1 MGQRH
6 RAGWAV
12 PARAMAML
20 VGAVVLISAGV
31 TVVLIR
37 GELARTGSAAQP
49 SSVPSLQD
57 TPTAPPT
64 ITTPPPPRIGP
75 QDTVNAAVAVGQSRG
90 ARVAVAVY
98 DRQTGTVYADGEADA
113 SYPSASLV
121 KAFIAT
127 RLLVDGQAKDP
138 ATKDLMW
145 KMITLSDDGI
155 ATQLY
160 PVAGGQSLVDWI
172 VRRYTLTGLK
182 PTTRSGAWGLTQVT
196 ARGMVTFFAAAAKDP
211 LVGPWLLDAMAN
223 TQAKGS
229 DGWPQW
235 YGIPQATQGWRIKQG
250 WLCCVD
256 NKSRLHS
263 TGFVNGDRFTLA
275 ILTEDDKSTY
285 GDVGMATVSLMAQA
299 LMPGGSIPGAGPA

>member
-1 MGQRH
+1 
-6 RAGWAV
+6 
-12 PARAMAML
+12 MAML
-20 VGAVVLISAGV
+20 VGALVLIPAGV
-31 TVVLIR
+31 TVVLVR
-37 GELARTGSAAQP
+37 GEVARTGSAP
-49 SSVPSLQD
+49 HSSVPSPED
-57 TPTAPPT
+57 TPTVAPT
-64 ITTPPPPRIGP
+64 TTTPPRPRIGP
-75 QDTVNAAVAVGQSRG
+75 QDTVNAAVTVGQSRG

-98 DRQTGTVYADGEADA
+98 DRQTGTVYAGGEADS

-127 RLLVDGQAKDP
+127 RLLVDGEAKDP

-160 PVAGGQSLVDWI
+160 PVAGGQNLIDWI
-172 VRRYTLTGLK
+172 VRRYKVTGLK

-235 YGIPQATQGWRIKQG
+235 FGIPQATQGWRIKQG

-263 TGFVNGDRFTLA
+263 TGFVNGDRFTVA

-285 GDVGMATVSLMAQA
+285 GDVGMATVTLMAQA
-299 LMPGGSIPGAGPA
+299 LMPGGSIPGSGRA

>member
-1 MGQRH
+1 MGPRH
-6 RAGWAV
+6 RGRWAV
-12 PARAMAML
+12 PARAVAML

-37 GELARTGSAAQP
+37 GELARTGSAALP
-49 SSVPSLQD
+49 SSAPSPQD

-64 ITTPPPPRIGP
+64 TTTPPPPRIGP

-98 DRQTGTVYADGEADA
+98 DRQTGTVYAGGEADA

-138 ATKDLMW
+138 TTKDLMW

-160 PVAGGQSLVDWI
+160 PVAGGQNLVDWI
-172 VRRYTLTGLK
+172 VRRYKLTGLK

-196 ARGMVTFFAAAAKDP
+196 ARGMVMFFAAAAKDP
-211 LVGPWLLDAMAN
+211 LVGPWLLDAMSN

-235 YGIPQATQGWRIKQG
+235 YGLPQATQGWRIKQG

-263 TGFVNGDRFTLA
+263 TGFVNGDRFTVA
-275 ILTEDDKSTY
+275 ILTEDDKSAY
-285 GDVGMATVSLMAQA
+285 GDVGMATVTLMAQA

>member
-1 MGQRH
+1 MGQGH
-6 RAGWAV
+6 QGARAGWTRPAV
-12 PARAMAML
+12 ML
-20 VGAVVLISAGV
+20 VAAVLLISAGL

-37 GELARTGSAAQP
+37 GGLARSGSAAQP
-49 SSVPSLQD
+49 SPVPTAAT

-64 ITTPPPPRIGP
+64 TTTPPAPRIGP
-75 QDTVNAAVAVGQSRG
+75 QDTVNAAVTVGRSRG

-98 DRQTGTVYADGEADA
+98 DRQLGTVYAGGEADA

-155 ATQLY
+155 ASQLY
-160 PVAGGQSLVDWI
+160 PVAGGQNLVDWI
-172 VRRYTLTGLK
+172 VRRYQLTGLK
-182 PTTRSGAWGLTQVT
+182 PTTRAGAWGLTQVT
-196 ARGMVTFFAAAAKDP
+196 ARAMVTFFAAAAKDP
-211 LVGPWLLDAMAN
+211 LVGPWLLDAMGN

-235 YGIPQATQGWRIKQG
+235 FGIPQATQHWRIKQG

-256 NKSRLHS
+256 NKSRFHS
-263 TGFVNGDRFTLA
+263 TGLVNDDRFAVA
-275 ILTEDDKSTY
+275 ILTEDDRSTY
-285 GDVGMATVSLMAQA
+285 GDAGMATVTLMAQA
-299 LMPGGSIPGAGPA
+299 LMPGGSIPGAGPV